1 LARIFTRFRNFK
13 GGVMARGPLAGASGP
28 GKYSKRTDMSFGSTS
43 YGEGGETAALNT
55 AAPKSKTRGI
65 ADDVGGRPAD
75 PLTPVTPLFAP
86 TERRDEPVTAGIAAG
101 DGPGPEALMMQSK
114 FAQRKLSDILAD
126 MIPYDDTGD
135 VAILYQQVIARGQ

>member
-1 LARIFTRFRNFK
+1 
-13 GGVMARGPLAGASGP
+13 MARGPLAGASGP
-28 GKYSKRTDMSFGSTS
+28 GKFSKRTDMDLGSTA
-43 YGEGGETAALNT
+43 YGEGQETAMLNT

-65 ADDVGGRPAD
+65 ADDVGGRPAN

-86 TERRDEPVTAGIAAG
+86 TERKDEPVTAGVAAG